1 MDDRTPI
8 DIRDYHQQS
17 KHAAERYARGP
28 AFLDWESQ
36 PAPFRRFIGARQVGL
51 PLRLDAPTPAFNAL
65 EQQPPT
71 ALTADSLGLFLEL
84 ALGLSA
90 WKQMEASRWALRNNP
105 SSGNLHPTEGWVI
118 LPTIAGIGDHA
129 ALYHYAP
136 YSHALEER
144 CLFDHPPALPEG
156 GFLLAL
162 SSVTWRE
169 AWKYGERAFRYC
181 QHDVGHALAAAAYAG
196 ACLGWRVR
204 TLAEP
209 SDAQLSELLGLKRG
223 DAFHSDEAEHPDL
236 IAVVG
241 PDNAPG
247 FRLDV
252 PSGRWFGQANQLS
265 ADHEPW
271 PVVEA
276 AVDLTIKPQ
285 TKMPPVSPVSAPKLP
300 GTNGP
305 AGRVIRG
312 RRSAQRMAKGA
323 GMEREAFFRL
333 LSRTLP
339 DPAQVPFASFPWPA
353 RLALFLFV
361 HAVEGLEPG
370 LYVLIRDDA
379 AIERLRAA
387 CDPGFMWALI
397 PDCPLPL
404 YCLGLGDLRATA
416 SRMSCQQAIAGHSAF
431 SLGMVADF
439 ARTLEEDGGWAYRRL
454 FWEAGLI
461 GQVLYLEA
469 VAAGHSG
476 TGIGCF
482 LDDSVHALLGIDG
495 AAQEWQS
502 LYHFTVGTAIEDTRL
517 VSLPAYAHLSQAFQE
532 G

>member
-1 MDDRTPI
+1 MDDHPPV
-8 DIRDYHQQS
+8 DIRAYHRRT
-17 KHAAERYARGP
+17 KHAPDRYALGP
-28 AFLDWESQ
+28 AYLDWESQ
-36 PAPFRRFIGARQVGL
+36 PDPFRRFDGARRVAL
-51 PLRLDAPTPAFNAL
+51 PLRLDAPTPAFDAL
-65 EQQPPT
+65 ERQPPA
-71 ALTADSLGLFLEL
+71 ALSANSLGLFLEL

-90 WKQMEASRWALRNNP
+90 WKQSEGTTWPLRNNP
-105 SSGNLHPTEGWVI
+105 SSGNLHPTEGWVV
-118 LPTIAGIGDHA
+118 LPPVPGLGDAA

-136 YSHALEER
+136 YRHALEER
-144 CLFDHPPALPEG
+144 CRFDRAPALPEG

-162 SSVTWRE
+162 SSVAWRE
-169 AWKYGERAFRYC
+169 SWKYGERAFRYC

-204 TLAEP
+204 ALAEP
-209 SDAQLSELLGLKRG
+209 SDAQLTALLGLDRA
-223 DAFHSDEAEHPDL
+223 DAFQAEENEHPDL
-236 IAVVG
+236 IAVVS
-241 PDNAPG
+241 PSDAAG
-247 FRLDV
+247 FRLEV
-252 PSGRWFGQANQLS
+252 PSGRWFGTANRLS

-271 PVVEA
+271 PTVEA
-276 AVDLTIKPQ
+276 ATALTVKPV
-285 TKMPPVSPVSAPKLP
+285 TTSPAIPPLSTPKLP
-300 GTNGP
+300 GSALA
-305 AGRVIRG
+305 AGTVIRS

-323 GMEREAFFRL
+323 GISRDAFFRL

-339 DPAQVPFASFPWPA
+339 DPTQVPFSSFPWPA

-370 LYVLIRDDA
+370 LYVLIRDPA
-379 AIERLRAA
+379 STERLRVA
-387 CDPGFMWALI
+387 CDPEFAWQPV

-404 YCLGLGDLRATA
+404 YVLGLGDLRVTA

-439 ARTLEEDGGWAYRRL
+439 ARTLEEDGDWAYRRL

-469 VAAGHSG
+469 VAAGFAG

-482 LDDSVHALLGIDG
+482 LDDSIHALLGIDG

-502 LYHFTVGTAIEDTRL
+502 LYHFTVGTAIEDKRL
-517 VSLPAYAHLSQAFQE
+517 ATLPAYAHLSGIAP
-532 G
+532 